1 MLASRPDEATPA
13 AHVFVC
19 RRKEYK
25 MLRLILLGAPGAG
38 KGTQAEIISQRYNI
52 PQISTGVILREE
64 IKKGTQLGL
73 RVKELIDAGQLV
85 PDSDVVEIVK
95 VRLASDDC
103 KNGYILDG
111 FPRTIPQA
119 EALDKMLESEGGQLD
134 KVLSIEVADED
145 IIARMSGRR
154 VCGCGATFHIMYNP
168 PVKEGICDK
177 CGQSLIMRADDTP
190 EVVSERLTVYHQK
203 TAPLK
208 AYYQAQ
214 GKLVTAQGC
223 EKLSDTTENVR
234 KALEEA

>member
-1 MLASRPDEATPA
+1 
-13 AHVFVC
+13 
-19 RRKEYK
+19 

-38 KGTQAEIISQRYNI
+38 KGTQADIISQRYGI

-64 IKKGTQLGL
+64 IKKETPLGL
-73 RVKELIDAGQLV
+73 RVQELISSGQLV

-95 VRLASDDC
+95 SRLAEDDC

-119 EALDKMLESEGGQLD
+119 EALDEMLASQGGKID

-154 VCGCGATFHIMYNP
+154 VCACGATFHVAYNP
-168 PVKEGICDK
+168 PAKEGVCDK
-177 CGQSLIMRADDTP
+177 CGQALIVRADDTP
-190 EVVSERLTVYHQK
+190 EVVADRLSVYHQK

-208 AYYQAQ
+208 AYYDKQ

-223 EKLSDTTENVR
+223 EQLSDTTENVR
-234 KALEEA
+234 KALEEV